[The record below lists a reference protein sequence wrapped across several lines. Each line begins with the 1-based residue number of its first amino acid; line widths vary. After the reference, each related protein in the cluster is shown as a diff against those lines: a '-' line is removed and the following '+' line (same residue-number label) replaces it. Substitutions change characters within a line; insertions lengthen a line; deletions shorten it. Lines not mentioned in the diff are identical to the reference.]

1 MTFFWFDTSTMCGYV
16 VWRDN
21 FHVTIWTR
29 LEITSVPI
37 TFLFVPEVITLF
49 TSAIAVVEMATVKR
63 LR

>member
-1 MTFFWFDTSTMCGYV
+1 MTFFWFDECTMSGDV

-29 LEITSVPI
+29 LKITSVPI

-49 TSAIAVVEMATVKR
+49 TSTIAVVKMATVER

>member
-29 LEITSVPI
+29 LKITSVPI

-49 TSAIAVVEMATVKR
+49 TSAIAVIKMATVKR